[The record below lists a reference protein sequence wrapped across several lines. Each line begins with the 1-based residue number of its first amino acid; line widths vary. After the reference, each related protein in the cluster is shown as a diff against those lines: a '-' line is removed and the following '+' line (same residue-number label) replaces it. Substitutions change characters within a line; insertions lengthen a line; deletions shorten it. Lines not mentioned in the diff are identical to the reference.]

1 MIDRKT
7 IDEIYSK
14 ADIVEVVSEFVSL
27 HKAGVNYKGLCPFHN
42 EKTPSFVVS
51 PSKGICHC
59 FSCGKGGN
67 VVHFLMEHEQ
77 MTFPEALKW
86 LANKYG
92 IRIEE
97 KELTA
102 EEIEEN
108 GRRESLFIVNQWANQ
123 YFQDNLYNTQEGQT
137 YGLGYLRGR
146 GLRDDIIKKFEL
158 GYCLQQSDAL
168 CSTALKQGYQ
178 EDYLVKT
185 GLCNKR
191 DNGTLYD
198 KYHGR
203 VIYPVH
209 SLSGK
214 VVAFGGRTLS
224 NDKKIAKYI
233 NSPESEIY
241 HKSYELYGIH
251 QAKKAITQQDRCYLV
266 EGYMDVISMH
276 QSGIENVVAS
286 SGTSLTEGQIRMLHR
301 FTNNITILYDGD
313 SAGIHA
319 SLRGINMLLAEGM
332 NIKVLLLP
340 DGDDPDSFARKHNAE
355 EYQEYIKSHQED
367 FITFKVRILSEDA
380 KDDLQKRS
388 EVVNDIV
395 DSIALIP
402 DAITRSDYLQEC
414 SRLLN
419 IKESVLINQTT
430 LKRTQYENKLRKNG
444 NNQDEDN
451 TSSDNDQ
458 VKTTIDASDYLDT
471 DYAIVQ
477 IEKEII
483 KLILSSGEKNITI
496 TNEDNTTTEIPLID
510 YVHMDLSRDNI
521 QFSNPIH
528 QEIYEEAFEHCHDND
543 FKTST
548 YFTSHP
554 NIKIS
559 KEAVDL
565 LSNNYQLSQIYDQ
578 KITDKHL
585 YDKLKNNIISLI
597 LKLKAA
603 IVEKRCKDSLKELT
617 NLKENTDTKQ
627 YNLQL
632 KKYMGLLKLKREI
645 AKKSKQTRISL

>member
-286 SGTSLTEGQIRMLHR
+286 SGTSLTEV
-301 FTNNITILYDGD
+301 FW
-313 SAGIHA
+313 
-319 SLRGINMLLAEGM
+319 
-332 NIKVLLLP
+332 
-340 DGDDPDSFARKHNAE
+340 
-355 EYQEYIKSHQED
+355 
-367 FITFKVRILSEDA
+367 
-380 KDDLQKRS
+380 
-388 EVVNDIV
+388 
-395 DSIALIP
+395 
-402 DAITRSDYLQEC
+402 
-414 SRLLN
+414 
-419 IKESVLINQTT
+419 
-430 LKRTQYENKLRKNG
+430 
-444 NNQDEDN
+444 
-451 TSSDNDQ
+451 
-458 VKTTIDASDYLDT
+458 
-471 DYAIVQ
+471 
-477 IEKEII
+477 
-483 KLILSSGEKNITI
+483 
-496 TNEDNTTTEIPLID
+496 
-510 YVHMDLSRDNI
+510 
-521 QFSNPIH
+521 
-528 QEIYEEAFEHCHDND
+528 
-543 FKTST
+543 
-548 YFTSHP
+548 
-554 NIKIS
+554 
-559 KEAVDL
+559 
-565 LSNNYQLSQIYDQ
+565 
-578 KITDKHL
+578 
-585 YDKLKNNIISLI
+585 
-597 LKLKAA
+597 
-603 IVEKRCKDSLKELT
+603 
-617 NLKENTDTKQ
+617 
-627 YNLQL
+627 
-632 KKYMGLLKLKREI
+632 
-645 AKKSKQTRISL
+645 